1 MSRST
6 EVVRFRPT
14 DTTGLLTVMD
24 ELAETRGGW
33 VNLQAV
39 VDDDES
45 PAPDARP
52 GRAGVFAWLSSRGPA
67 VPIASWV
74 PGSATRKGG
83 HEPDSLGIQHA
94 AGPHAAVTLADTG
107 LPVPPTWRRVADHPR
122 RGLVVELPDGV
133 SPAAVLDWAFPAM
146 NILAGAPLPD
156 TWVAIV
162 HRR

>member
-1 MSRST
+1 MSRTT

-14 DTTGLLTVMD
+14 EPTELLTVMD
-24 ELAETRGGW
+24 ELATARSGW

-39 VDDDES
+39 VGDEEA
-45 PAPDARP
+45 PAPDAQP
-52 GRAGVFAWLSSRGPA
+52 GRAGVFAWLSSRGPE
-67 VPIASWV
+67 VPVASWV
-74 PGSATRKGG
+74 PGPTTRKGG

-94 AGPHAAVTLADTG
+94 AGPRAADTLATSG
-107 LPVPPTWRRVADHPR
+107 LPVPSTWRRVADHPR
-122 RGLVVELPDGV
+122 RGLVMELPDGV
-133 SPAAVLDWAFPAM
+133 PPSVVLEWSFPAM